1 MPEHFQICFQTAEKS
16 DIINSN
22 CFIIMKKNLFLGAVL
37 IAAIGLAKAQTDVTS
52 TYLQNPGFELSAEG
66 TNFNHTGKLDVK
78 SGLYGWTIGNTS
90 LSNIE
95 VCDNTGSSSGF
106 GTTVTPAEGSY
117 YFFNRQGWGNANGS
131 LSTKATLPAG
141 KYFLSVDYKSA
152 EYHNNDGAYLGTF
165 LTLSATAN
173 GTDLAESIREEVSFY
188 EGSGGSSPTVNTLFN
203 TTPWKTKGFWFTVD
217 EEKEV
222 TITIKEELNGNNGR
236 SDIILDNCKLYQWD
250 LNDETNY
257 QNASETSPLDMTDK
271 VTNPDFSTNIDGW
284 NRTLNYSNNQIAIK
298 NQIGNDAKAGAFS
311 GHFWENWNGSAGA
324 GKMYQ
329 TISGLPNGKYR
340 VKLAAFGNNETEGTQ
355 GVYLYATGCSGS
367 GTPVTSAT
375 PAFYEVDAMV
385 TDGTLEF
392 GLESKSVSNWLGMD
406 NVSLAYLGAS
416 LEELTSGWEAYCD
429 AVLARI
435 PENVGD
441 AAFQIPTAA
450 KTTLENAVATAK
462 SATFESA
469 ADYYAAKATLDA
481 AWETFINTPFNVPAE
496 DQAYYIILDG
506 NDNWTYDTGK
516 IQYTQNETAQGGYN
530 LAYTLNSISNNEF
543 YFVSVADVTNGYKL
557 KFSAGGSEYYIC
569 TGTVYGGNDSQ
580 IRVTTDAAE
589 ALVIRVEYKNG
600 YYQLYNTAAGNYI
613 GSQDSGVFTVNSHTN
628 FLLTAKPDQVLNVSA
643 ETITFKG
650 ASSADLTISGQN
662 LTGNVTLALS
672 SSEGLE
678 LSDTELTPDEVSAE
692 GGATVTITCSAAL
705 AEAVTLTISSGDL
718 SETVTL
724 NTTSS
729 LEAAVAGLFMDQS
742 MSDTYTFAFT
752 KAIFGT
758 MTTTVPEGLTLTE
771 DTENGTMTVTWDK
784 KTLVDGE
791 IVLSAGDME
800 ERIEV
805 LATPANLISTW
816 DGDNAEGDG
825 SKLTD
830 FGWTQT
836 SADGQTEQTPSW
848 QNYNAGSG
856 VRLVPMPDNYTYN
869 GGKLLGHRIAY
880 LRTWGTVDF
889 TPEYVYNLPVTLEIG
904 ATYKACALLAWHNNG
919 EKPTAR
925 VAIRTAKGKG
935 DENLAAADK
944 YFTAKTTA
952 QQYEFEFKA
961 TQAENY
967 LTIALVSTENADG
980 GGYKDCMLVPAY
992 LTIYKTADAPKD
1004 PTALNAQQLSDM
1016 QVQVEKGMLR
1026 VLNVAEFSVYNVQG
1040 QQVAACAGNETV
1052 MLPQGVYI
1060 VKAAGAVRKV
1070 LVK

>member
-52 TYLQNPGFELSAEG
+52 TYLQNPGFELSAKG
-66 TNFNHTGKLDVK
+66 TNFNHTGATDV
-78 SGLYGWTIGNTS
+78 SGGLYGWTLGSKDVEFHDIQ
-90 LSNIE
+90 
-95 VCDNTGSSSGF
+95 VCDNTYSASGF
-106 GTTVTPAEGSY
+106 GTQVAPAEGNY
-117 YFFNRQGWGNANGS
+117 YFFNRKGWATITWS
-131 LSTKATLPAG
+131 LSTTASELPAG
-141 KYFLSVDYKSA
+141 KYFFTVDYKA
-152 EYHNNDGAYLGTF
+152 
-165 LTLSATAN
+165 
-173 GTDLAESIREEVSFY
+173 AESQNSNGYKEGKMTIDVLQESETLATSGAEVVTCY
-188 EGSGGSSPTVNTLFN
+188 NPGNTYFN
-203 TTPWKTKGFWFTVD
+203 TSPWKTKGIWFTVD
-217 EEKEV
+217 ATS
-222 TITIKEELNGNNGR
+222 TITIQITEYLNGNNGR
-236 SDIILDNCKLYQWD
+236 SDICLDNCKLYQWSLD
-250 LNDETNY
+250 DATNY
-257 QNASETSPLDMTDK
+257 QNASEATPLDMTHMIP
-271 VTNPDFSTNIDGW
+271 NPDFSSNLDGCE
-284 NRTLNYSNNQIAIK
+284 RTLTYQNNARAT
-298 NQIGNDAKAGAFS
+298 NQHGAFS
-311 GHFWENWNGSAGA
+311 GYFWENWNGSAGA

-355 GVYLYATGCSGS
+355 GVYLYATGCTGS

-406 NVSLAYLGAS
+406 NVSLAYLGAN
-416 LEELTSGWEAYCD
+416 LDELTSGWDAYCD

-450 KTTLENAVATAK
+450 KTTLEAAVTAAK
-462 SATFESA
+462 DATFESA
-469 ADYYAAKATLDA
+469 AEYYEVKATLDA
-481 AWETFINTPFNVPAE
+481 AWETFINTPFNAPE
-496 DQAYYIILDG
+496 ESQAYYIILDG
-506 NDNWTYDTGK
+506 NNGWTYDTGK
-516 IQYTQNETAQGGYN
+516 IQYTQNDAAQGGYN
-530 LAYTLNSISNNEF
+530 LAYTVNSISNNEF

-569 TGTVYGGNDSQ
+569 TGTAYGGNDSQ

-628 FLLTAKPDQVLNVSA
+628 FLLTAKPDQVLSVSA

-662 LTGNVTLALS
+662 LTEKVTIALS
-672 SSEGLE
+672 SPDGLS
-678 LSDTELTPDEVSAE
+678 LSKETLTKEEVSAE

-705 AEAVTLTISSGDL
+705 AEAVTLTVSSGDL
-718 SETVTL
+718 SKTVTL

-752 KAIFGT
+752 KAIFGI

-889 TPEYVYNLPVTLEIG
+889 KPEFVYNLPVTLETG

-935 DENLAAADK
+935 DENLATADK
-944 YFTAKTTA
+944 YFTTKTTA

-961 TQAENY
+961 TQEENY
-967 LTIALVSTENADG
+967 LTIALISTENADG

>member
-66 TNFNHTGKLDVK
+66 TDFSHKGYQEIT
-78 SGLYGWTIGNTS
+78 SLYGWNLDYQAGGTQ
-90 LSNIE
+90 NIQI
-95 VCDNTGSSSGF
+95 CDNSNNSSGF
-106 GTTVTPAEGSY
+106 GTSVEPSEGKYYYYNRKGWANVT
-117 YFFNRQGWGNANGS
+117 WS
-131 LSTKATLPAG
+131 LSAVTTSTLPAG
-141 KYFLSVDYKSA
+141 KYYFSIDYKAA
-152 EYHNNDGAYLGTF
+152 ENQGDSPYRESMLTFDVLGGDNGLIAQTDGEIVTAFYSNQGKNGGINQTLQETF
-165 LTLSATAN
+165 F
-173 GTDLAESIREEVSFY
+173 TDS
-188 EGSGGSSPTVNTLFN
+188 
-203 TTPWKTKGFWFTVD
+203 PWKTKGIWFTV
-217 EEKEV
+217 ETETVV
-222 TITIKEELNGNNGR
+222 TIKIIENLNGQNGR
-236 SDIILDNCKLYQWD
+236 SDICLDNCKLYQWSLD
-250 LNDETNY
+250 DATNY
-257 QNASETSPLDMTDK
+257 QNASEATPLDMTHMIP
-271 VTNPDFSTNIDGW
+271 NPDFSSNLDGCE
-284 NRTLNYSNNQIAIK
+284 RTLTYQNNARAT
-298 NQIGNDAKAGAFS
+298 NQHGAFS
-311 GHFWENWNGSAGA
+311 GYFWENWNGSAGA

-355 GVYLYATGCSGS
+355 GVYLYATGCTGS

-406 NVSLAYLGAS
+406 NVSLAYLGAN
-416 LEELTSGWEAYCD
+416 LDELTSGWDAYCD

-450 KTTLENAVATAK
+450 KTTLEAAVTAAK
-462 SATFESA
+462 DATFESA
-469 ADYYAAKATLDA
+469 AEYYEVKATLDA
-481 AWETFINTPFNVPAE
+481 AWETFINTPFNAPE
-496 DQAYYIILDG
+496 ESQAYYIILDG
-506 NDNWTYDTGK
+506 NNGWTYDTGK
-516 IQYTQNETAQGGYN
+516 IQYTQNDAAQGGYN
-530 LAYTLNSISNNEF
+530 LAYTVNSISNNEF

-569 TGTVYGGNDSQ
+569 TGTAYGGNDSQ

-650 ASSADLTISGQN
+650 ASSANLTISGQN
-662 LTGNVTLALS
+662 LTEDVTLALS
-672 SSEGLE
+672 SPDGLS
-678 LSDTELTPDEVSAE
+678 LSANSLTTEEVSAE

-705 AEAVTLTISSGDL
+705 AEAVTLTVSSGDL

-752 KAIFGT
+752 KAIFGE
-758 MTTTVPEGLTLTE
+758 MITTAPEGIE
-771 DTENGTMTVTWDK
+771 VSEAEGTMTVTWDK
-784 KTLVDGE
+784 ETLVDGE

-816 DGDNAEGDG
+816 DGDDVTGDG

-889 TPEYVYNLPVTLEIG
+889 KPEFVYNLPVTLETG

-935 DENLAAADK
+935 DENLATADK
-944 YFTAKTTA
+944 YFATKTTA

-961 TQAENY
+961 TQEENY
-967 LTIALVSTENADG
+967 LTIVLISTENADG